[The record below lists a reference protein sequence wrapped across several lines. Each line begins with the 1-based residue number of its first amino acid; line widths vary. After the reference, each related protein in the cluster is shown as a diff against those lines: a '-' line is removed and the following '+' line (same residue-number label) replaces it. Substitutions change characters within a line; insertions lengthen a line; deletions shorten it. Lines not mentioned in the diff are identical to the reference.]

1 VTWLFCIGL
10 ISRKVLFSIILGV
23 AGVLIMTWKIVRI
36 PAHVV
41 IINQSGTTL
50 EHVTIETA
58 SGQIDLGS
66 LNNSESRRVAVDP
79 TDKLRLRFSDRGW
92 TSPEALT
99 AGQSVV
105 LYVMP
110 DGRVDARR
118 KLGTLTR

>member
-1 VTWLFCIGL
+1 V

-23 AGVLIMTWKIVRI
+23 AGVLIMTWRIVRI

-41 IINQSGTTL
+41 VINQSGSSL
-50 EHVTIETA
+50 ERVTIETD
-58 SGQIDLGS
+58 SGKIDLGT
-66 LNNSESRRVAVDP
+66 LNNAESRRVSLDP
-79 TDKLRLRFSDRGW
+79 TAQLRLRFHRDADRGW

-110 DGRVDARR
+110 DGRVESRR
-118 KLGTLTR
+118 RIGTLTR

>member
-1 VTWLFCIGL
+1 V

-41 IINQSGTTL
+41 VINQSGRTQR
-50 EHVTIETA
+50 VVIETSSA
-58 SGQIDLGS
+58 RIDLGT
-66 LNNSESRRVAVDP
+66 LNNSESRRVSVDP
-79 TDKLRLRFSDRGW
+79 TPQLRLRFPDRGW

-110 DGRVDARR
+110 DGHVEARSR
-118 KLGTLTR
+118 LGTIVR

>member
-1 VTWLFCIGL
+1 M
-10 ISRKVLFSIILGV
+10 ISRKVLASIILGV

-41 IINQSGTTL
+41 VINQSGAAL
-50 EHVTIETA
+50 ERVVIETDG
-58 SGQIDLGS
+58 SRIELGT
-66 LNNSESRRVAVDP
+66 LNNSETRRVSVDATAV
-79 TDKLRLRFSDRGW
+79 LRLRFSGRGW

-110 DGRVDARR
+110 EYRVEARK
-118 KLGTLTR
+118 KLGTIVR

>member
-1 VTWLFCIGL
+1 M
-10 ISRKVLFSIILGV
+10 ISRKVLASIVLGI

-41 IINQSGTTL
+41 VINSSGTTMQS
-50 EHVTIETA
+50 VTIETDN
-58 SGQIDLGS
+58 GRIDLGA
-66 LNNSESRRVAVDP
+66 LNNSETRRVSVDA
-79 TDKLRLRFSDRGW
+79 TTALRLRYSGRGW

-110 DGRVDARR
+110 DGRVEARR
-118 KLGTLTR
+118 KLGTLSR